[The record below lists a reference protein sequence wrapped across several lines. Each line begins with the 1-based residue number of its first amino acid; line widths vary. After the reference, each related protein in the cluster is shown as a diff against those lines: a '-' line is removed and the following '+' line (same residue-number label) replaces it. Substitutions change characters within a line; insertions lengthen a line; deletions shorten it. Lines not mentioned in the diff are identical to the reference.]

1 MARLNGGLMSKL
13 KGKLAGVVFQ
23 QYEGL
28 NVAKEYQPNVKN
40 PNTDSQVH
48 NRAKFKVVSQRV
60 AVFADVLLLAAGKVS
75 SYIRAI
81 RGALVRVTLPT
92 ANFDTEENK
101 AIVDP
106 TSFTNAVNSLNFNP
120 VVGAPVLAGTT
131 IANATISVPLN
142 DTFRYTIVAV
152 NQAGDIVGQATV
164 SGDGAAQPI
173 QIQAPRTTET
183 PTSYEVYAVAMRQ
196 ATTGSAVNYGNLSNL
211 DSVFVT
217 RGIANGDILVS
228 QVANL
233 FYSQE

>member
-1 MARLNGGLMSKL
+1 MSKL

-28 NVAKEYQPNVKN
+28 NIAKEYQPNVKN
-40 PNTDSQVH
+40 PNTESQVQS
-48 NRAKFKVVSQRV
+48 RAKFKAVSQRI

-75 SYIRAI
+75 SYLRTI

-92 ANFDTEENK
+92 VNFDTEENK
-101 AIVDP
+101 AIIDP
-106 TSFTNAVNSLNFNP
+106 VSFTNAVNSLNFNP
-120 VVGAPVLAGTT
+120 IVGAPVLAGST
-131 IANATISVPLN
+131 IASATISVPVN

-152 NQAGDIVGQATV
+152 NASGDIVGQATV
-164 SGDGAAQPI
+164 SGEGAAQPI

-183 PTSYEVYAVAMRQ
+183 PASYEVYAVAMRQ
-196 ATTGSAVNYGNLSNL
+196 ATTGSSVNYGSLSNL

-228 QVANL
+228 QAANM
-233 FYSQE
+233 FYPQE